1 MMWSEFTGDPTTP
14 VSLDALLHTFLR
26 SANDIERPSREIKL
40 DNKSFSCSPISISSR
55 ILFIIGQQNTMV
67 TSSLSSEIKQQQTE
81 NRNHQTVQNQRP
93 ASIFVLRNTTLSLST
108 LAFDLRM
115 LKDEQ
120 DHFGRPANIQN
131 SVSCGI
137 LSSSH
142 VSVDNVSF
150 FLSSGASPFVVSSTE
165 LTDNSAST
173 LILSRCLF
181 FAELGVMGAFANIL
195 EDAPFASSVSVSIHS
210 LSLSSLAVSNPSGLA
225 FHLSPSMSQNPSTFQ
240 IKSLISACSF
250 RNMTSC
256 QFSSS
261 MKPKLQGIRIID
273 STMENVE
280 NSLYGTITP
289 KICQHKEFSC
299 TNCSIVE
306 CTNTENGGSTKEIE
320 EDRIFTS
327 STQQIK
333 IDSAFS
339 HYSFTRCTFTATN
352 TTTSFSLISLSP
364 LEGNMRFSLCT
375 FKVEI
380 GSTHNTL
387 IDCTA
392 KRDLNLDC
400 VIDSCTF
407 TFWRESAVSTAS
419 NQLVLSSFLH
429 IFLVSSTFSPPPP
442 DPDSDTPRISSA
454 RTVHLQQSVTF
465 LFTSNCHFRRQTS
478 TANGGVFYLPNAI
491 PRLTDSLFED
501 CQSEGNG
508 GSIFT
513 LACHHILARCVFRRS
528 KATLG
533 GALKLDSLRSI
544 LLIDCHFEGN
554 EAVGTYANDPDTRA
568 HYRGN
573 DICVLASSLSAFT
586 STTVDCSSSTPSPKL
601 GYYSSATTNGNMTTE
616 DTLLPSP
623 SVVTPPTN
631 EFFVEDGTSGDCSG
645 DSPCGSL
652 GTALSQTGT
661 GTNLINIGSGSFE
674 VPATSISS
682 NVEVFGD
689 GFLTNTSTFTT
700 VVSSGLAVSGSGNLT
715 LVSLSL
721 KPKDATSQLIT
732 MESSKE
738 TRLSTVRIE
747 CISSHEVSLL
757 SVSSGSSILFAC
769 WFNSIEME
777 RDAVIS
783 ISGSA
788 AVSFQRCWF
797 MLIKRKE
804 GNGGSCLDWSS
815 SKVLRFGQC
824 DFAHCSSSGRAG
836 CLDLVATET
845 TSSVSFSSVIFTSNT
860 ANTTL
865 PNHGNDISHSR
876 FTSAN
881 INTASSC
888 RSTSALP
895 HALVDLTSK
904 QSFDCPSR
912 YFSPGGI
919 DHPLA
924 IRFDQ
929 AVPQSWFKG
938 FQNEIDAL
946 MESTTQVSIRSD
958 YTFILDPFE
967 IVRKNILIFSCP
979 LTIPTCERTLVRVGC
994 GASVHLATNTIS
1006 VTQSFAE
1013 VPIVVEGD
1021 ADLLLMSY
1029 TKLYLSSHQLYPFV
1043 QCRGGELQIITMTVQ
1058 PATFISFGES
1068 SFIDCESCT
1077 ASIATSSFS
1086 NLQTKGDGAVL
1097 HAVNTTVT
1105 CSDSSFAKCT
1115 ARNGGVLFVELDG
1128 SKYVIVTHSK
1138 TSSFSTTF
1146 ENCCAVGEG
1155 DRSSPEGKGG
1165 ALFVKG
1171 RSTSSTPIRFN
1182 SSDTDHARFEQNSAL
1197 LGQDLFVGSL
1207 LLSSVETSKL
1217 SEFGGGSLSA
1227 NDHVVI
1233 EGRPETDK
1241 SVIGLL
1247 IPTPSISVNGSV
1259 KEVMTGMSGVDSI
1272 DCKWTSSFCA
1282 TLEYGIRFL
1291 KTKYPNGDLFPQ
1303 SMKFVWNMSYF
1314 EKDVVVSD
1322 QDVVVSG
1329 TTGTKV
1335 EAGGTLRTIVEV
1347 NKTITSPF
1355 LFTINDSALFTIS
1368 ELDILTSVSVGLFIL
1383 EESGGRLGLSKVGI
1397 VCSLGNPHTQPL
1409 IKSEGRPVVI
1419 ESSTFNT
1426 SSSLLGSF
1434 SHPIIQLLT
1443 PSTPSSASITLSS
1456 VSFTSLQTTSSALVE
1471 IDTDGVISVL
1481 GTTFSS
1487 CSCSS
1492 GIKGEHV
1499 FVRTSNPEASI
1510 TRILWK
1516 DSFSITTPPN
1526 AFYVEDRGRQSS
1538 DEWFSLPLL
1547 LFLIDPTGPVLVDA
1561 SAHSSTHTNCGS
1573 SSLACSSLES
1583 AFLSATTHTLSEIS
1597 LNISSS
1603 VTAQFVVASN
1613 LAIHSATS
1621 SPIAVDLKTAAQF
1634 VVSAPSSTLS
1644 LTNLHFS
1651 IDSTC
1656 SASPLF
1662 LVSSGKLVLSSCR
1675 IGGDSVTELPSTLTT
1690 LVKVSGEG
1698 TLDIVDST
1706 FKQLH
1711 FTHPSEG
1718 TTIHLSLDS
1727 AFTTSTASI
1736 FDDITSKGTGSHIFA
1751 ESTNL
1756 ATLSQSTSFTLLKQ
1770 SMPLLPNTIF
1780 SLDEK
1785 MKIVGKV
1792 GDGDAESLLFFWHP
1806 HTETEATL
1814 SVSEEGEDHPNCGLP
1829 QLPCRTLEKGL
1840 TLVKKTGTEMIV
1852 SSAGVIKSS
1861 LSTSHQTQTLK
1872 SKKEKETISIEQTG
1886 SLTVLTDH
1894 FLILSN
1900 LDFTL
1905 ETGQRTV
1912 SALKTASGSLT
1923 INSCSFGSSLSDT
1936 TIDSSLIEV
1945 SGSLVLTST
1954 VFTRINSSTDS
1965 LVRIELSGSH
1975 SVSFESTS
1983 LVSYSAP
1990 ATPLISLTLSSTT
2003 DQTDWDFDLSG
2014 LSFSLA
2020 SSNSDPSGVQIFV
2033 SGPSFATQI
2042 KPSRFPSVGSLTDP
2056 KAFWGNDTSTE
2067 VSSSLLVYLI
2077 AAGRE
2082 ICVDGENG
2090 KDIAH
2095 CGHFGVSC
2103 LTIRKGILRA
2113 NGEDGSKE
2121 IRIVDSTALD
2131 GLISPNALTISLV
2144 GDSPIQAVTILEN
2157 GGFSVVDGSLSLSTL
2172 SFSTSVS
2179 SFSKSLISVSL
2190 AGSLSINSCSFTSFS
2205 SQSSASIL
2213 TATIA
2218 AQQSVTITD
2227 TTFSNCNTKGSARS
2241 GVLDVTMAVGS
2252 EFAITH
2258 SGNPFTSCSSPFAV
2272 ANHILISHPS
2282 LSKEV
2287 IEASFLFTW
2296 DQTSRT
2302 SKNLMGKEGDHQIPI
2317 PLALFFLQLP
2327 QHVFI
2332 DSEWC
2337 DVSVCGFEEY
2347 PCASLSTLHS
2357 KISEISDPII
2367 SITSSLTHSDELTLT
2382 AKMSLVGGNNE
2393 LRITEQ
2399 SLSPTECGLFTTTA
2413 DVSFEALFVTVPSTF
2428 KHTSL
2433 MDCQSGSL
2441 SVTNS
2446 SFSQE
2451 SSTPIPTVLIEVHS
2465 DASLSISKSFFTSIT
2480 SSHPKASVISAVLSE
2495 SGSLHLDNNTFSSC
2509 SCSGKAHSIFVSL
2522 DNSSEVHVDT
2532 FDYSLTSLVFSSVS
2546 PNSESALSIDVLVV
2560 GHHLD
2565 RTVTLDRWE
2574 GSFSREKGES
2584 VWGDDKTTGM
2594 NTSLLPYLVSISGE
2608 VEVDWK
2614 GFQFEKCGHFF
2625 LFCSSFELGVAR
2637 MEEADL
2643 NRIKI
2648 VEKIEVTSTI
2658 EMKGENAVV
2667 GASIESILC
2676 FGQDGSFENSPNDSI
2691 NSSLSFASLVIA
2703 VDPLDR
2709 TTPLFVSTCG
2719 SLSFSSCSFVGS
2731 GSTTISFSLIS
2742 ISQSELILS
2751 EVIANSITLDSLP
2764 LILSK
2769 GSVSISKSNFTS
2781 INRVA
2786 GLGCVLDA
2794 QSDDEVKVVDSSFEL
2809 CRSGN
2814 TQTWILLHGANE
2826 KTLKVENW
2834 EGTLDRFSA
2843 RASVLLDSSYDPDS
2857 ISSSSTEQSEPYSLL
2872 YEFYPRVSG
2881 EIVVSV
2887 GEVNED
2893 HRLCGSWELPC
2904 LTVDKSVLM
2913 TGVRKVEIFGLSEMK
2928 SLMTMDGDLLWI
2940 VGHKKKGILKMIGPS
2955 QIVNNVFDDPD
2966 TLLLSFVTVD
2976 VSDTTLSSSDTLI
2989 LNENGEV
2996 SIDSSTFKSSNVI
3009 SFSLI
3014 RLTGGEVS
3022 VTNLT
3027 LSDVTFSS
3035 IVFDLSSSNLC
3046 SFTDVLVSETR
3057 LSSFLKVSDTD
3068 RLVLKSFSFDGSPP
3082 NMSSEVS
3089 ERNEGDDDEEGKD
3102 VCEWTDSLIRVV
3114 NTTSIFE
3121 NVKVSHVGSGGIW
3134 MDGGSMKVE
3143 ASTFHDNFVT
3153 NSSFPSVR
3161 RNIHC
3166 SNGVLNIESLSGGDG
3181 SKDLPSAWISVGEE
3195 CQFSSL
3201 IVDVRSPHFI
3211 PSLNRS
3217 ESTISRNSKT
3227 KTFTAELVGS
3237 LLIPCGLWV
3246 EVYEWNEKTKAET
3259 GKKVEIDL
3267 STTSFEK
3274 WNETRLTLKLN
3285 EDPLKE
3291 RLEMEQEWR
3300 LRVMS
3305 GSGIVGDDWVR
3316 LKMSVVA
3323 ERKALAV
3330 ESLKWAIPVAAG
3342 IIAAMVVIL
3351 IVIVCCRRR
3360 KNQSVKKEV
3369 KKEELQE
3376 EEFIEKME
3384 FGDEPTMG
3392 RHVIES
3398 TAEAMKD
3405 KTLTKQGPEQPTE
3418 TQPEPQPLPSASN
3431 GQVHIEVIEVM
3442 DCVNFGSH
3450 YVSRQNSLY
3459 HRLHVQKSPLENKRR
3474 EERRLATALLR
3485 IKNTTP
3491 LADVLLHLSSHW
3503 VKINKDG
3510 ELCLLMEDGIRPP
3523 NGEQSK
3529 TDQTMNCDAD
3539 GEKRDGQR
3547 WSAPE
3552 QFVEKGEMQQQID
3565 TSQVSVFRL
3574 GLVLWEI
3581 ETGQIP
3587 FGETDA
3593 VNACRQ
3599 LKAGIVPA
3607 MDGVPNVSMRD
3618 LITRCL
3624 CVNADDRPSLEAV
3637 ASTLCELEE
3646 EAILCNDGLI
3656 S

>member
-1 MMWSEFTGDPTTP
+1 MTWSKFTRDPTELD
-14 VSLDALLHTFLR
+14 SFDALLQEFL
-26 SANDIERPSREIKL
+26 SSTNDIERTPREVRL

-55 ILFIIGQQNTMV
+55 ILLITGQYNTMV
-67 TSSLSSEIKQQQTE
+67 TSSLPSEIQRQQTE
-81 NRNHQTVQNQRP
+81 IQNQQAVQNHKQIG
-93 ASIFVLRNTTLSLST
+93 IFILRNTTLSLST

-115 LKDEQ
+115 LKGEH
-120 DHFGRPANIQN
+120 DHSGRPANTQN

-150 FLSSGASPFVVSSTE
+150 FLSSGASPFVVSSTG

-181 FAELGVMGAFANIL
+181 FAKLGVMGAFANIL
-195 EDAPFASSVSVSIHS
+195 EDAPLTDSLSISIHS
-210 LSLSSLAVSNPSGLA
+210 LSLSSLAESNPSGIA
-225 FHLSPSMSQNPSTFQ
+225 FCLPPSMPQNSSTFQ
-240 IKSLISACSF
+240 IKSLITACSF
-250 RNMTSC
+250 QNMSSSH
-256 QFSSS
+256 FSSS
-261 MKPKLQGIRIID
+261 SKPKLQSVRIID

-280 NSLYGTITP
+280 NGLYGTVTP
-289 KICQHKEFSC
+289 EINQHKDFIC
-299 TNCSIVE
+299 ANCSIVE
-306 CTNTENGGSTKEIE
+306 CPNTENDGPTKEIE

-333 IDSAFS
+333 VDPTFS
-339 HYSFTRCTFTATN
+339 DYSFTRCTFTATN
-352 TTTSFSLISLSP
+352 TTTSFTLISLSP
-364 LEGNMRFSLCT
+364 LEGNVRFSLCT

-380 GSTHNTL
+380 GSNHNTL
-387 IDCTA
+387 IDCRA
-392 KRDLNLDC
+392 NLELNLDC
-400 VIDSCTF
+400 VIDTCTF

-429 IFLVSSTFSPPPP
+429 VFLVSSTFSPPPP

-454 RTVHLQQSVTF
+454 RTVHLQSSITF
-465 LFTSNCHFRRQTS
+465 LFVSNCIFRNQTTNGS
-478 TANGGVFYLPNAI
+478 GGVFYVPYSI
-491 PRLTDSLFED
+491 PRLTDSLFENCRAD
-501 CQSEGNG
+501 GDG
-508 GSIFT
+508 GSIYT
-513 LACHHILARCVFRRS
+513 SMSHHSLARCVFRGNRA
-528 KATLG
+528 KCG
-533 GALKLDSLRSI
+533 GALKLNYLRTI

-573 DICVLASSLSAFT
+573 DVCVHSPNLAAFA
-586 STTVDCSSSTPSPKL
+586 STTVVDCSSSTTSPKL
-601 GYYSSATTNGNMTTE
+601 GYYYTDATNGNMTTE
-616 DTLLPSP
+616 DTLFPSP
-623 SVVTPPTN
+623 STVTPPTK
-631 EFFVEDGTSGDCSG
+631 EFFVEGGESGDCSV

-652 GTALSQTGT
+652 NTALSHTGS
-661 GTNLINIGSGSFE
+661 GTNLINVGSGSFE
-674 VPATSISS
+674 VPAASISS
-682 NVEVFGD
+682 NVEVFGV

-700 VVSSGLAVSGSGNLT
+700 IVSSGLTVSGSGNLT

-721 KPKDATSQLIT
+721 KPKDSTSQLIT

-738 TRLSTVRIE
+738 SRLSTVRIE

-757 SVSSGSSILFAC
+757 SFSSGSSILFAC

-815 SKVLRFGQC
+815 SKVLRFGSC

-836 CLDLVATET
+836 CLDLVATAT
-845 TSSVSFSSVIFTSNT
+845 TSSAVFSSVIFTSNT

-865 PNHGNDISHSR
+865 PNHGNDISHSG

-881 INTASSC
+881 INTISSC

-895 HALVDLTSK
+895 HALVNFSTS
-904 QSFDCPSR
+904 QSFICPGR
-912 YFSPGGI
+912 YFSSKGI
-919 DHPLA
+919 DYPLA

-946 MESTTQVSIRSD
+946 MESTTTVDIRSES
-958 YTFILDPFE
+958 TFILDPFE
-967 IVRKNILIFSCP
+967 IIHKSISIQSCP
-979 LTIPTCERTLVRVGC
+979 LTIQTYERTLVRVGS
-994 GASVHLATNTIS
+994 GASVSFVTNAVS
-1006 VTQSFAE
+1006 VTQTFAG
-1013 VPIVVEGD
+1013 VPFVMEED
-1021 ADLLLMSY
+1021 AKLLR
-1029 TKLYLSSHQLYPFV
+1029 LSNMKISLTSHQQLPFV
-1043 QCRGGELQIITMTVQ
+1043 QCKGGALQIETMTLQ
-1058 PATFISFGES
+1058 TTSFISFGES
-1068 SFIDCESCT
+1068 SFIDCKSCT
-1077 ASIATSSFS
+1077 ASIGTSSFS
-1086 NLQTKGDGAVL
+1086 NLETKGEGAVL

-1115 ARNGGVLFVELDG
+1115 ARNGGALFVELDG

-1171 RSTSSTPIRFN
+1171 RSTSPTPIRFN
-1182 SSDTDHARFEQNSAL
+1182 NTDTNHARFEQNSAL
-1197 LGQDLFVGSL
+1197 LGQDLFVESSL
-1207 LLSSVETSKL
+1207 FSSVETSKL
-1217 SEFGGGSLSA
+1217 SSFGGGSLSA
-1227 NDHVVI
+1227 DDHVVI

-1291 KTKYPNGDLFPQ
+1291 KTKYPNGELFPQ

-1335 EAGGTLRTIVEV
+1335 GAGETLRTIVKV
-1347 NKTITSPF
+1347 NETITSAF

-1368 ELDILTSVSVGLFIL
+1368 ELDIVTSVSVGLFVL

-1397 VCSLGNPHTQPL
+1397 VCSLEGSHSQPL

-1434 SHPIIQLLT
+1434 SHPILQLLSS
-1443 PSTPSSASITLSS
+1443 STPSSASITLSS
-1456 VSFTSLQTTSSALVE
+1456 VSFSSLQTTSSALVE

-1481 GTTFSS
+1481 STSFSS

-1510 TRILWK
+1510 TRKMWT
-1516 DSFSITTPPN
+1516 DSFSVSTPPN
-1526 AFYVEDRGRQSS
+1526 AFYVEDRNRQSS

-1547 LFLIDPTGPVLVDA
+1547 LFLINPTGTVLVDS

-1573 SSLACSSLES
+1573 SSLACSSLDS
-1583 AFLSATTHTLSEIS
+1583 AIRSAATHTLSEIS

-1603 VTAQFVVASN
+1603 VTAQFTVASN

-1621 SPIAVDLKTAAQF
+1621 SPIVVDLKTAAQL
-1634 VVSAPSSTLS
+1634 VVSTPSSTLS
-1644 LTNLHFS
+1644 LTSLHFS

-1662 LVSSGKLVLSSCR
+1662 LVSSGELVFSSCR
-1675 IGGDSVTELPSTLTT
+1675 IGGDSVTNLPSTLTT
-1690 LVKVSGEG
+1690 LVTVFGGGS
-1698 TLDIVDST
+1698 LNIVDST

-1718 TTIHLSLDS
+1718 TTIHLSLGS
-1727 AFTTSTASI
+1727 TFTTNTATI
-1736 FDDITSKGTGSHIFA
+1736 FDNIASNGTGSLIVA
-1751 ESTNL
+1751 EATNL
-1756 ATLSQSTSFTLLKQ
+1756 ATLSQSPPFALLKQ
-1770 SMPLLPNTIF
+1770 TMPLPPNTIF

-1806 HTETEATL
+1806 HTKAEATL

-1840 TLVKKTGTEMIV
+1840 TLVKKTGTVVIV
-1852 SSAGVIKSS
+1852 CSAGVITSS
-1861 LSTSHQTQTLK
+1861 LSTSHRTQTMK
-1872 SKKEKETISIEQTG
+1872 SKKEKETISIEPTG
-1886 SLTVLTDH
+1886 SLTVLADH
-1894 FLILSN
+1894 SLILSN
-1900 LDFTL
+1900 LDFIFA
-1905 ETGQRTV
+1905 TGKRTV
-1912 SALKTASGSLT
+1912 SALKPTAGCLT

-1936 TIDSSLIEV
+1936 AVDSSLIEV
-1945 SGSLVLTST
+1945 SGSLVVTST
-1954 VFTRINSSTDS
+1954 VFTRFSSSTDS
-1965 LVRIELSGSH
+1965 LIRIELSGSH

-2157 GGFSVVDGSLSLSTL
+2157 GGFSVVDGFLSLSTL
-2172 SFSTSVS
+2172 SFSTSVY
-2179 SFSKSLISVSL
+2179 SFSKSLICVSQP
-2190 AGSLSINSCSFTSFS
+2190 GSLSINSCSFTSFS

-2218 AQQSVTITD
+2218 SQQSVTITD

-2241 GVLDVTMAVGS
+2241 GVLDVSMAVGS

-2258 SGNPFTSCSSPFAV
+2258 SGNPFTSCSSPFAI

-2287 IEASFLFTW
+2287 IDTSLHFTW

-2302 SKNLMGKEGDHQIPI
+2302 SKDLMGKEGNHPIPI
-2317 PLALFFLQLP
+2317 PLALFFLTLQ

-2332 DSEWC
+2332 DAEWC

-2357 KISEISDPII
+2357 KIGHISDPII
-2367 SITSSLTHSDELTLT
+2367 TLTSSLTHSDELTLAT
-2382 AKMSLVGGNNE
+2382 KMSLVGENNE
-2393 LRITEQ
+2393 LRISEQ

-2413 DVSFEALFVTVPSTF
+2413 DVSFAAIFVTVPSTF
-2428 KHTSL
+2428 KHISL

-2441 SVTNS
+2441 SVVNC

-2451 SSTPIPTVLIEVHS
+2451 SSTTIPTVLFELHS

-2495 SGSLHLDNNTFSSC
+2495 VGSLHLDNNTFSSC
-2509 SCSGKAHSIFVSL
+2509 SCSGDAHSIFVSL

-2532 FDYSLTSLVFSSVS
+2532 FDYSLTNLVFSSVS
-2546 PNSESALSIDVLVV
+2546 PNSESTPSIDVLVV

-2648 VEKIEVTSTI
+2648 VEKIEVASTI
-2658 EMKGENAVV
+2658 GIKGENCVV
-2667 GASIESILC
+2667 GASMESILC
-2676 FGQDGSFENSPNDSI
+2676 FTKDGSFENSPNDSI
-2691 NSSLSFASLVIA
+2691 DSSLSFSSLGIA
-2703 VDPLDR
+2703 VNPLDR
-2709 TTPLFVSTCG
+2709 TTPLFLSTCG

-2731 GSTTISFSLIS
+2731 GSTAISFSLIS

-2751 EVIANSITLDSLP
+2751 EVIAHSITLDSLP

-2786 GLGCVLDA
+2786 GLGCVLET
-2794 QSDDEVKVVDSSFEL
+2794 QSDDEVKVVDSSFSL
-2809 CRSGN
+2809 CRSEN
-2814 TQTWILLHGANE
+2814 TQTWIILHGANE

-2834 EGTLDRFSA
+2834 KGTLDRFSA
-2843 RASVLLDSSYDPDS
+2843 RASVLLAAPSDSDS
-2857 ISSSSTEQSEPYSLL
+2857 ISSSSTDQSEPYSLL

-2904 LTVDKSVLM
+2904 LTVDKAVLM

-2928 SLMTMDGDLLWI
+2928 STMTMDGDLLWI
-2940 VGHKKKGILKMIGPS
+2940 GGHKKKGILKMIGPS

-2976 VSDTTLSSSDTLI
+2976 LSDTTLSSSDSLI

-2996 SIDSSTFKSSNVI
+2996 SIDSSTFKSNNVI
-3009 SFSLI
+3009 SFNLI
-3014 RLTGGEVS
+3014 RLTGGEAS

-3035 IVFDLSSSNLC
+3035 IVFDLSSSDLC
-3046 SFTDVLVSETR
+3046 SFTDVLISETR

-3068 RLVLKSFSFDGSPP
+3068 RLVLKSFSFDGSSP

-3089 ERNEGDDDEEGKD
+3089 EKNDEEGKD

-3143 ASTFHDNFVT
+3143 ASTFHDNFVS

-3181 SKDLPSAWISVGEE
+3181 QLPGMSGWISVGDG
-3195 CQFSSL
+3195 CHFSSSV
-3201 IVDVRSPHFI
+3201 VDIRSPLFI

-3217 ESTISRNSKT
+3217 KSTISRNSKT
-3227 KTFTAELVGS
+3227 KTFTAALVGS
-3237 LLIPCGLWV
+3237 LLIPCGLWI
-3246 EVYEWNEKTKAET
+3246 EVFEWDEKTKRET
-3259 GKKVEIDL
+3259 GKSVEVDL
-3267 STTSFEK
+3267 SPTSIEN
-3274 WNETRLTLKLN
+3274 WNETSLTLKLN
-3285 EDPLKE
+3285 EDTLKKS
-3291 RLEMEQEWR
+3291 LEMEQEWR

-3305 GSGIVGDDWVR
+3305 GSGIGGDDWVR

-3323 ERKALAV
+3323 ERKAQAV
-3330 ESLKWAIPVAAG
+3330 ESLKWVIPVAAG

-3351 IVIVCCRRR
+3351 IVIVCLRRR

-3431 GQVHIEVIEVM
+3431 GFPQIEVIEVM
-3442 DCVNFGSH
+3442 DCMNFGSH

-3491 LADVLLHLSSHW
+3491 LADVLSHLSSHW
-3503 VKINKDG
+3503 VKMNKDG
-3510 ELCLLMEDGIRPP
+3510 ELCLLFEDGIRPP

-3646 EAILCNDGLI
+3646 EAILCNDGLLL
-3656 S
+3656 